1 MEDKIKEIKKL
12 LIDNEIISKDGLKV
26 NGVGILIKKFD
37 KMIEMQDKTN
47 LKLFYVEDKLK
58 KIMELVENKN
68 I

>member
-1 MEDKIKEIKKL
+1 MEEIKKIL
-12 LIDNEIISKDGLKV
+12 TDNKIISKDGIKV

>member
-1 MEDKIKEIKKL
+1 MEDKMKEIKKL

>member
-1 MEDKIKEIKKL
+1 MKEIKKL